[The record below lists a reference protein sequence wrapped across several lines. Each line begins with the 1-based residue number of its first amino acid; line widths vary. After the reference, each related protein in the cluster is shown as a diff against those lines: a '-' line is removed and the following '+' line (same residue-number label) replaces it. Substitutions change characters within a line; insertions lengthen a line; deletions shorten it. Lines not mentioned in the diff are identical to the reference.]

1 MLKSAVKRSW
11 KWHKI
16 AIFRKSLILGRFSSL
31 TTLKKAL
38 VIANISSELP
48 LVDIKSPSCSNRPLK
63 IAKMTSK
70 SSRFDFANFS
80 RTPFWIFSLWFLN
93 HVMVFWKFFS
103 LFYLLKI
110 QLISTQFLSKKI
122 SSFQLISLA
131 RKPAH
136 FSSFSWLENQLISAH
151 FLG

>member
-31 TTLKKAL
+31 TPLKKAL
-38 VIANISSELP
+38 VIANISSDLR
-48 LVDIKSPSCSNRPLK
+48 LVVKFPSCSNRPLK

-136 FSSFSWLENQLISAH
+136 FSSFSWLENQLI
-151 FLG
+151 